1 MTTENNWTQKRKP
14 KNPIK
19 MIRELRRINTKS
31 NNKIISFKSPL
42 RIVKKKCAINRK
54 NRDTPEII
62 AILNSFP
69 A

>member
-1 MTTENNWTQKRKP
+1 
-14 KNPIK
+14 

-31 NNKIISFKSPL
+31 NNKIIGSKSPL

-62 AILNSFP
+62 ANLNSFP